1 MTEPARQQ
9 YGVTPPIS
17 VATPTDK
24 EVERNQA
31 LIEELKKQGS
41 FEGAEESQKRVMVL
55 NTLQNLTE
63 SFVKKVCANKGMPE
77 HIIKNS
83 GGKIFTYGSYR
94 LGVYA
99 PGSDIDTLLVTP
111 AHITRHDFFATL
123 PAMLQELVPPPE
135 DLSMV
140 PDAFV
145 PIIKFKLQSI
155 SIDLI
160 FARLANVNSV
170 PKDMALSDKELL
182 RGCDEVNLRCLNG
195 TRVTDEIL
203 TLVPKPGV
211 FRMALRGIKLWAQRR
226 AIYANVMGFPG
237 GVAWAMLVA
246 RICQLYPMAVS
257 SVVISKFFKI
267 LANWTWPQPVLLKG
281 IEDGPLSVR
290 VWNPKIYPSD
300 RGHLMPI
307 ITPAYPSMCA
317 THNITKSTKSIIIR
331 EMKHAAE
338 IMDGI
343 MVGNLSWDRLFE
355 RHSFFTNGYR
365 YYLSVVAAAKD
376 KDTLLGWSGLV
387 ESKLRHLVMKLE
399 ILETIKLAHPFNK
412 GFDNVHFCE
421 TEEEAIRIA
430 NGEIKAIDNQT
441 GVKTVVTD
449 LKAEQNGNA
458 ERKEDESKFKVYTT
472 TYYVGLEINTGN
484 YFLLSQNSS
493 LLTHPEISKHIDI
506 SWASQEFFETCK
518 TWPSY
523 NEDEHSI
530 HINLTRNFELPG
542 NVFQPGETRP
552 VKKTKKKII
561 KRKAGT
567 ANGGSAA
574 KKRSADEVRK
584 GSTCCPKREEV
595 RCKKGARTQEEP
607 HWQTPN

>member
-41 FEGAEESQKRVMVL
+41 FEGAEESQKRVLVL

-63 SFVKKVCANKGMPE
+63 GFVKKVCANKGMPE

-257 SVVISKFFKI
+257 AVVISKFFKI
-267 LANWTWPQPVLLKG
+267 LAHWTWPQPVLLKG

-343 MVGNLSWDRLFE
+343 MVGNLSWDKLFE

-430 NGEIKAIDNQT
+430 NGEIKAIDNQV

-449 LKAEQNGNA
+449 LKAEQNGDV
-458 ERKEDESKFKVYTT
+458 EKKEDESKFKVYTT
-472 TYYVGLEINTGN
+472 TYYVGLEINT
-484 YFLLSQNSS
+484 
-493 LLTHPEISKHIDI
+493 EISKHIDI

-523 NEDEHSI
+523 NEDEHTI
-530 HINLTRNFELPG
+530 HINLARNFELPD
-542 NVFQPGETRP
+542 NVFQPGETKP

-567 ANGGSAA
+567 ANGGSAT
-574 KKRSADEVRK
+574 KKRSADEA
-584 GSTCCPKREEV
+584 SINDDTKR
-595 RCKKGARTQEEP
+595 AR
-607 HWQTPN
+607 QTSVHQQQPAQA

>member
-1 MTEPARQQ
+1 MTEGWRLELFADFESRQQQQ

-17 VATPTDK
+17 IAPPTDK
-24 EVERNQA
+24 EIERNTA

-41 FEGAEESQKRVMVL
+41 FESQEESMKRVQVL
-55 NTLQNLTE
+55 NLLQSLTE
-63 SFVKKVCANKGMPE
+63 NFVKKVCIGKGMPD
-77 HIIKNS
+77 HIVKNS

-94 LGVYA
+94 LGVFG

-111 AHITRHDFFATL
+111 AHITRHDFFTTL
-123 PAMLQELVPPPE
+123 PPMLQASNPAPE
-135 DLSMV
+135 DVSMV

-160 FARLANVNSV
+160 FARLPNVNSV
-170 PKDMALSDKELL
+170 PKDMLLSDKELL

-257 SVVISKFFKI
+257 AVVISKFFKI

-317 THNITKSTKSIIIR
+317 THNITRSTKTIIIR
-331 EMKHAAE
+331 EMQRAAD
-338 IMDGI
+338 IMDKI
-343 MVGNLSWDRLFE
+343 MVGSYTWDKLFE

-365 YYLSVVAAAKD
+365 YYLSVVAAAKS
-376 KDTLLGWSGLV
+376 KDELLGWSGLV

-399 ILETIKLAHPFNK
+399 MLETIKLAHPFNK
-412 GFDNVHFCE
+412 GFDKVHSCK
-421 TEEEAIRIA
+421 TEEESIRVA
-430 NGEIKAIDNQT
+430 NGEFQAAGKQD
-441 GVKTVVTD
+441 GVKTEETD
-449 LKAEQNGNA
+449 LQNGDATPNND
-458 ERKEDESKFKVYTT
+458 EDEETIKVYTT
-472 TYYVGLEINTGN
+472 TYFVGLEINTD
-484 YFLLSQNSS
+484 
-493 LLTHPEISKHIDI
+493 ISRHIDI
-506 SWASQEFFETCK
+506 SWASQEFYDTCK
-518 TWPSY
+518 NWPQY

-530 HINLTRNFELPG
+530 HIALTRSFELPDD
-542 NVFQPGETRP
+542 VFQSGETKP
-552 VKKTKKKII
+552 VKQTKKKTI
-561 KRKAGT
+561 KRKAAG
-567 ANGGSAA
+567 AAPVQNGVDAGL
-574 KKRSADEVRK
+574 KKRGAEETLLPQDS
-584 GSTCCPKREEV
+584 KRT
-595 RCKKGARTQEEP
+595 RAGPIQP
-607 HWQTPN
+607 QQTTLQA